1 MRYRVLFAFVL
12 LSAALAASGQ
22 LYDGSWSGTTGQG
35 KEISFTIVSGKM
47 TVHKF
52 GGVASAVG
60 CTTTFT
66 ITTTFTTPRSFGT
79 PAFSITAGT
88 SSPGGIMWTMTG
100 TFTSTTAAN
109 GTISFNTYAIPGV
122 PGGCSASG
130 SSSWS
135 ATRAGGNEPPPPP
148 PGNVAGVFAAVGSV
162 QGNGGFFK
170 TAVQLHNTG
179 TSTIAGKLVFHRAG
193 VSGSDSDP
201 SLAYSLAPRQTI
213 SYSDLLPAFGQSGL
227 GSMDLV
233 TTQGSAPLTTFRIF
247 NDAGAAGTSGMS
259 IEPLATSQALQAG
272 QTAVLLAPS
281 DLTRFR
287 LNIGVRTLGSG
298 ASMLVTVRDGSG
310 VTRQTIT
317 KTFGPTFFNQEGAN
331 TFLGITLNPNDTID
345 FAINSGSAIVY
356 GAVTDNTT
364 QDPTLHYAKP
374 IF

>member
-1 MRYRVLFAFVL
+1 MRDRVVLACVLLFAS
-12 LSAALAASGQ
+12 LSTQAQ
-22 LYDGSWSGTTGQG
+22 LYDGAWSGTTGQG
-35 KEISFTIVSGKM
+35 KEISFTIASGKM
-47 TVHKF
+47 TLHKF

-60 CTTTFT
+60 CTSTFT
-66 ITTTFTTPRSFGT
+66 ITTTFSTPRSFGT

-88 SSPGGIMWTMTG
+88 SSPGGVMWTMTG
-100 TFTSTTAAN
+100 TFTSATAAG

-130 SSSWS
+130 STSWS
-135 ATRAGGNEPPPPP
+135 ATRPGGNDPPLPA
-148 PGNVAGVFAAVGSV
+148 GNVAGIFAAVGSV

-170 TAVQLHNTG
+170 TAAQLHNTG

-201 SLAYSLAPRQTI
+201 SLAYTLGPRQTI
-213 SYSDLLPAFGQSGL
+213 SYADLLPAFGQSGL
-227 GSMDLV
+227 GSMDLI

-259 IEPLATSQALQAG
+259 IEPLPASQALQAG

-281 DLTRFR
+281 DLSRFR

-298 ASMLVTVRDGSG
+298 ASMQITVRDGSG
-310 VTRQTIT
+310 VTRQTLT
-317 KTFGPTFFNQEGAN
+317 KTFGPTFFNQEGAS

-374 IF
+374 MF